1 MAVLLSALV
10 QSSRRAKRESREIV
24 DVIARRDDGAGFS
37 AKRWV
42 HDETRER
49 SAVAILTR
57 CFRLKRCSAMKHGH
71 AGKRRIV
78 LDSGAARDLPA
89 YTR

>member
-1 MAVLLSALV
+1 MGLCSFSALV

-24 DVIARRDDGAGFS
+24 DVAARRDDGAGFS
-37 AKRWV
+37 AERRV

-49 SAVAILTR
+49 SVAMLTR
-57 CFRLKRCSAMKHGH
+57 CFRLKRRSAMKHGH

-78 LDSGAARDLPA
+78 LDSDAARDLPA

>member
-1 MAVLLSALV
+1 M
-10 QSSRRAKRESREIV
+10 V
-24 DVIARRDDGAGFS
+24 DVAARRDDGAGFS
-37 AKRWV
+37 TERWV

-49 SAVAILTR
+49 SAVAMLTR
-57 CFRLKRCSAMKHGH
+57 CFRLKRRSAMKHGH

-78 LDSGAARDLPA
+78 LDSDAARDLPA

>member
-1 MAVLLSALV
+1 MGVCSFSALV

-24 DVIARRDDGAGFS
+24 DVAARRAAGAGFS
-37 AKRWV
+37 AERRV
-42 HDETRER
+42 HDETRETM
-49 SAVAILTR
+49 LTR
-57 CFRLKRCSAMKHGH
+57 CFRLKRRSAMKHGH